1 MGAERNR
8 TKIFQTEGTVSVK
21 VLRQGGARHI
31 WEPQVQC
38 GTGSVS
44 HSTVSDS
51 VIPWTVAHQAPL
63 SMGFSGQECWNGLS
77 CSTPRG
83 SS

>member
-63 SMGFSGQECWNGLS
+63 SMGFSGQEY
-77 CSTPRG
+77 
-83 SS
+83 